1 MHRESLSSRM
11 YSFFFIVSS
20 SELQDDDAE
29 NDEQEE
35 DKEEEDEED
44 EEEDEVSQ
52 FGEFGIGST
61 NNPLID
67 IFLNSYL
74 LSAWYCGK
82 EKIISWPIGVT
93 GLNRKFKS
101 CKHSLI
107 SPGS

>member
-1 MHRESLSSRM
+1 MHRESLSLRM
-11 YSFFFIVSS
+11 YSFFFFIVSS

-52 FGEFGIGST
+52 FGEFGIGAT
-61 NNPLID
+61 NNSLID

-82 EKIISWPIGVT
+82 EKN
-93 GLNRKFKS
+93 GL
-101 CKHSLI
+101 
-107 SPGS
+107 

>member
-1 MHRESLSSRM
+1 MHRESLSLRM
-11 YSFFFIVSS
+11 YSFFFFIVSS

-61 NNPLID
+61 NNSLID
-67 IFLNSYL
+67 IFSKF
-74 LSAWYCGK
+74 LSLVCWVL
-82 EKIISWPIGVT
+82 W
-93 GLNRKFKS
+93 
-101 CKHSLI
+101 
-107 SPGS
+107 

>member
-11 YSFFFIVSS
+11 YSFFFFFIVSS

-61 NNPLID
+61 NSLLID
-67 IFLNSYL
+67 IFSKF
-74 LSAWYCGK
+74 LSLVCWVLG
-82 EKIISWPIGVT
+82 
-93 GLNRKFKS
+93 
-101 CKHSLI
+101 
-107 SPGS
+107 